1 MTDNKGD
8 IVFSSAMRSWDY
20 GDPKSAGHG
29 ETWQAEVALD
39 NSQSRLTVFLTD
51 GQGRRQ
57 EIAIEINGQQVGLYA
72 HTEAHEDLPLIAAKI
87 GQNEAYV
94 FEMLTTS
101 DKDNIVQIDANG
113 FSKAETMEF
122 SDAAPSAKL

>member
-72 HTEAHEDLPLIAAKI
+72 H
-87 GQNEAYV
+87 NEAYV

-101 DKDNIVQIDANG
+101 DKDNIVRIDANG